1 MIYPG
6 AGTIVKGIAVQVAV
20 TLCGLER

>member
-6 AGTIVKGIAVQVAV
+6 AGTIVKGIAVQVTV